1 MTSWWLDQKP
11 EGFTKVACAALNV
24 EVRVDDVSDR
34 EMAVMV
40 KRSQVLSA
48 IEAIRQAKT
57 SHGLRHANV
66 VSKN

>member
-1 MTSWWLDQKP
+1 MTSWWLDQQPK
-11 EGFTKVACAALNV
+11 GFTALACQQLNV

-40 KRSQVLSA
+40 KRQYLLSA
-48 IEAIRQAKT
+48 MEAIRQAKR
-57 SHGLRHANV
+57 SHGLMHANV